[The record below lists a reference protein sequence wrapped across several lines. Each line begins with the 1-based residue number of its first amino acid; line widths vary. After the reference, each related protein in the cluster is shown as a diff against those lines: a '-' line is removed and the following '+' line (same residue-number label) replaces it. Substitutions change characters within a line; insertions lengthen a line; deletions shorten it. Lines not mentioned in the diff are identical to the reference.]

1 MSTLNVCGVKF
12 VILPS
17 GFFNSD
23 FKVLRGASAY
33 HAMLIRKM
41 LQLFTI
47 INEVLLPFEKYSSES
62 VRLFGERTR
71 KGRIS

>member
-1 MSTLNVCGVKF
+1 MSTLNKCGVKF

-17 GFFNSD
+17 GFFHFD
-23 FKVLRGASAY
+23 FKVVHGASAH

-47 INEVLLPFEKYSSES
+47 IIEVLLPFEKCISDGL
-62 VRLFGERTR
+62 RLFGERTR
-71 KGRIS
+71 EGRIF